1 MLRRRMMAWP
11 FALAVL
17 LTWGHMA
24 HAEAEAS
31 SALTN
36 FHSDVTDLE
45 LGDA

>member
-1 MLRRRMMAWP
+1 MAIHTSC
-11 FALAVL
+11 AVHL
-17 LTWGHMA
+17 NMA
-24 HAEAEAS
+24 PAEAEAS